1 MDREE
6 VGRERFSTD
15 EMSEII
21 ETAARLDGI
30 SHDPNEVTLAEITQ
44 VAAELGISDEAVM
57 AAVAERRR
65 EAAEQRA
72 LDEERKDLR
81 RKRAKAWRDW
91 RAHLASYVAVIL
103 GLLLLDLV
111 TGGTLSWWFYPAIAW
126 GMGLGVHTLVVLFN
140 ADDEDDA

>member
-15 EMSEII
+15 EMTEII
-21 ETAARLDGI
+21 ETAARLDDV
-30 SHDPNEVTLAEITQ
+30 SRDPNEVTLADITQ

-65 EAAEQRA
+65 AADERRA
-72 LDEERKDLR
+72 LDEERRGLR

-91 RAHLASYVAVIL
+91 RAHLASYIAVIG
-103 GLLLLDLV
+103 GLLALDLV
-111 TGGTLSWWFYPAIAW
+111 TSGSATWWFYPAIAW

-140 ADDEDDA
+140 ADDEDE